1 MPENKL
7 ISDKAYLEKKERIR
21 IVVQQTIGLDKVIDL
36 INEKYQVE
44 VFDKNGTILL
54 FVEEKEDEARKD

>member
-54 FVEEKEDEARKD
+54 FVEEKENENK

>member
-1 MPENKL
+1 MLEEKL
-7 ISDKAYLEKKERIR
+7 VSDSVFLEKKERIR

-54 FVEEKEDEARKD
+54 FVEEKENEQT

>member
-1 MPENKL
+1 MSENKL

-21 IVVQQTIGLDKVIDL
+21 IVVAQTIGLDKVIDL

-54 FVEEKEDEARKD
+54 FVEEKENEQT